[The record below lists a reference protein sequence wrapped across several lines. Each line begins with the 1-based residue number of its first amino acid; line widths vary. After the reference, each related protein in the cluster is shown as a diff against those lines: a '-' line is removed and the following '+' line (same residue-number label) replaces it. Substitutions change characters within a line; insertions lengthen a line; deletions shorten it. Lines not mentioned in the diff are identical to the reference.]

1 VYIVGDP
8 EMFSFKFNTYHFN
21 GENGRHGGSKL
32 LQHTYIYILLDC
44 TQPSTS
50 SDDTFIDHRSRND
63 GTWW

>member
-32 LQHTYIYILLDC
+32 LQHTYMPYSVAPNHLLL
-44 TQPSTS
+44 PMALS
-50 SDDTFIDHRSRND
+50 SIRSRND